1 MQNLTFD
8 GVKVINWKGNKKNLQ
23 YKICQFADLEA
34 EEVGGSGG
42 EEDEG
47 IDEELID
54 DTGAP
59 MTDAGRAKLRKK
71 MNQELQDQNRD
82 LAARGPLAVEELC
95 IKLMWKAFEEL
106 KSGQTVPVYSVFHVP
121 YVKGYIYLEAH
132 READVRRFTKGIN
145 GVSQYT
151 GLSLVPL
158 DQMAGVFSAAVAHAQ
173 KVKVIQQGDWVRL
186 KRGPYRGDLAQV
198 AEIDDDSHTLKI
210 KPRMSGGQVAKNN
223 KKIFPPKWFHK
234 GDVEATGQVVVNV
247 EPRRT
252 NQGHLDLPL
261 ALFDSGSPTV
271 LIRPLNVDVTSELSI
286 ANSRLCKY
294 FEIGDYVTVMSG
306 DHVGDAGHVEQV
318 ELGPSKTWGSHATA
332 RILTADYSSFRASLN
347 DPWPRR
353 RRRGM
358 RDESHQKVGEFRV
371 GQLVMVAGQDTRA
384 IIVRLEA
391 GDRAM
396 VLGPNARKT
405 YVSLAELQPVQLP
418 RRCLEECGFP
428 VTSEVLYIHQG
439 WVFLRAIE
447 GLVGERAYLVAPGDK
462 CEYVWDPDDL
472 PKGKGR
478 GKGGQRMKIKIPEK
492 TEEELSSKTFS
503 FGIKMASQLSF
514 LRPTWYKQIG
524 LSERQRGGP
533 TGGILSRGSS
543 VKITGGNYKGMR
555 GEIRDLLED
564 RVRISLLSAPKLVEV
579 SVNDVREDDYTM
591 QIESD
596 HLRGATYRAGPRTPS
611 AAPMPAPK
619 VKKSAEQEIADGI
632 DKVPMPTDDQAWDP
646 LWLELGSGD
655 TSAPITPAL
664 SIVSTSRR
672 RRKTRLDANLMAETE
687 AGDETRGECSKHCV
701 VVCFATTQLKDGCQ
715 GGHDL
720 CDSVLGLRIGSVHL
734 SLLSVAYGE
743 HWWRFHPH
751 DVHHPLHDAF
761 RPWSRRARP
770 RPGIGMKSQ

>member
-1 MQNLTFD
+1 
-8 GVKVINWKGNKKNLQ
+8 
-23 YKICQFADLEA
+23 
-34 EEVGGSGG
+34 
-42 EEDEG
+42 
-47 IDEELID
+47 
-54 DTGAP
+54 

-71 MNQELQDQNRD
+71 MNQELQDQNRELKED
-82 LAARGPLAVEELC
+82 LAARGPLAGAARLFSSQRLDEMEQRYQERTEGVKGRSMEMEDRAKRGEDISQLQVPLEAVKQTVTVPEDKDPRLWCLKTFGNEQELC

-186 KRGPYRGDLAQV
+186 KRGPYRGDLAQAQPKRSAEAAVQTTLDRPV

-252 NQGHLDLPL
+252 NQGWKHFYVVDGELYRDGFVYKTFRSSAFVFGSDVRPNEYELADWRNAPPISEQVRPPRDLPQSKEEEDRERMPPPPL
-261 ALFDSGSPTV
+261 PVRKDRGPILEDGEQVIVHSGDLKNLRASVTKAIFGSPTV

-347 DPWPRR
+347 DLRR
-353 RRRGM
+353 SRQKP
-358 RDESHQKVGEFRV
+358 ESHQKVGEFRV
-371 GQLVMVAGQDTRA
+371 GQLVSWAHLMGTRDQ
-384 IIVRLEA
+384 A

-418 RRCLEECGFP
+418 RRSIYKLHSWCEDKKQHRLVPGCVVKAPQSYSGGFP

-492 TEEELSSKTFS
+492 TEEELSSKTSPREGRFFGDGRVEERRWQVLAGCSSTDRFS
-503 FGIKMASQLSF
+503 VKRIF
-514 LRPTWYKQIG
+514 LRDAAHWSPT
-524 LSERQRGGP
+524 
-533 TGGILSRGSS
+533 SS
-543 VKITGGNYKGMR
+543 
-555 GEIRDLLED
+555 
-564 RVRISLLSAPKLVEV
+564 
-579 SVNDVREDDYTM
+579 
-591 QIESD
+591 
-596 HLRGATYRAGPRTPS
+596 
-611 AAPMPAPK
+611 
-619 VKKSAEQEIADGI
+619 KK
-632 DKVPMPTDDQAWDP
+632 KK
-646 LWLELGSGD
+646 
-655 TSAPITPAL
+655 
-664 SIVSTSRR
+664 
-672 RRKTRLDANLMAETE
+672 KTVTA
-687 AGDETRGECSKHCV
+687 
-701 VVCFATTQLKDGCQ
+701 
-715 GGHDL
+715 
-720 CDSVLGLRIGSVHL
+720 
-734 SLLSVAYGE
+734 
-743 HWWRFHPH
+743 
-751 DVHHPLHDAF
+751 
-761 RPWSRRARP
+761 
-770 RPGIGMKSQ
+770 